1 LIDRADGDAGA
12 AAGPLGAGVVMA
24 AGEQAL
30 EVPAGPRHRKGRSMT
45 VRQAPTGN
53 GSAGSFDPMT
63 GPPSRPVVLVPQTR
77 VRSTRDRIVTFRVF
91 FFLVILVGL
100 LVGTAGVVIWYD
112 QSHYYIGLNGENV
125 AIYQGRPGGML
136 WLKPQL
142 IETSRIRTTEL
153 LGSSIATLRAGL
165 AESSLQAAEAVVAR
179 LKNEKQIALAA
190 ATTTTTRPPPST
202 LPAATTTTFPNTVP
216 PSTTAP
222 TTTTSPPTTTT
233 MPTTVPSTVP
243 PTTSPG
249 GGGKPPHHSN
259 RGT

>member
-1 LIDRADGDAGA
+1 
-12 AAGPLGAGVVMA
+12 
-24 AGEQAL
+24 
-30 EVPAGPRHRKGRSMT
+30 
-45 VRQAPTGN
+45 
-53 GSAGSFDPMT
+53 
-63 GPPSRPVVLVPQTR
+63 VLVPQTR
-77 VRSTRDRIVTFRVF
+77 VKSTRDRIVTFRVF
-91 FFLVILVGL
+91 FFLVTLVGL

-165 AESSLQAAEAVVAR
+165 AESSLQAAEQVVAR
-179 LKNEKQIALAA
+179 LKNEKRIALAA

-202 LPAATTTTFPNTVP
+202 LPAASTTTFPNTVQT
-216 PSTTAP
+216 STLA
-222 TTTTSPPTTTT
+222 TTTTTTIPQTTTT
-233 MPTTVPSTVP
+233 IKSK
-243 PTTSPG
+243 SGG
-249 GGGKPPHHSN
+249 GGGKPPHHSI